1 MKKKITLIIISM
13 LALLLIAGC
22 SSDANN
28 GNEERGTETT
38 ASAAA
43 DSGQENTGSQKDTP
57 ADGKQDVIGDTKA
70 KGIALARVSGA
81 KESDVTEF
89 KLETDDGKQKYE
101 GEIRYKG
108 KEYDFDIDAVTGE
121 VLEWEEEAIKD

>member
-22 SSDANN
+22 SSNDN
-28 GNEERGTETT
+28 GADQESGTETT

-43 DSGQENTGSQKDTP
+43 GADQETTGPEKDTP
-57 ADGKQDVIGDTKA
+57 VDGTQDVIGDTKA

-89 KLETDDGKQKYE
+89 KLEKDHGKQKYE

-121 VLEWEEEAIKD
+121 VLDWEEEAIKD

>member
-1 MKKKITLIIISM
+1 MKKKIALLMISM

-22 SSDANN
+22 SSDAN
-28 GNEERGTETT
+28 GGKEDGGAETT

-43 DSGQENTGSQKDTP
+43 DQENTGTQKDTSV
-57 ADGKQDVIGDTKA
+57 DGKQDVIGDTKA
-70 KGIALARVSGA
+70 KGIALAKVTGA
-81 KESDVTEF
+81 KESDVTKF

-121 VLEWEEEAIKD
+121 VLEWEEEAIND